1 LVVNIFLLVIQFLC
15 ASLACV
21 YSECL
26 NGILGLKMVSNLV
39 FCNLYLYY
47 VYRNTGCMYG
57 SSSSSDKMHHSESRD
72 ELAPDC
78 AEKIHALYSK
88 HVILSHIIQ
97 KRANVKVNLIL
108 KL

>member
-1 LVVNIFLLVIQFLC
+1 
-15 ASLACV
+15 
-21 YSECL
+21 
-26 NGILGLKMVSNLV
+26 
-39 FCNLYLYY
+39 
-47 VYRNTGCMYG
+47 
-57 SSSSSDKMHHSESRD
+57 MHHSESRD